1 MPLLKLNKSTWLSLA
16 MIATLVGIA
25 VLGQRFSPLL
35 LPKTDATGVAQADC
49 DLQRQACPAILPDG
63 SRLQLS
69 ITPRPIA
76 FLQSLRVEV
85 ALGGIEAR
93 KVEVDFAGESMNMGY
108 NRGQLAAAGS
118 GNYAG
123 EASLPVC
130 VSGSMTWVATVLIE
144 TDRQRIAVPYRFVVG
159 R

>member
-1 MPLLKLNKSTWLSLA
+1 
-16 MIATLVGIA
+16 MIATLIGIA

-35 LPKTDATGVAQADC
+35 LPKTDATGVAEAGC
-49 DLQRQACPAILPDG
+49 DLQRQACPAALPDG

-76 FLQSLRVEV
+76 FLQPLRVEV
-85 ALGGIEAR
+85 ALGGTEAR

-108 NRGQLAAAGS
+108 NRNLLAAAG
-118 GNYAG
+118 GGLHAG

>member
-1 MPLLKLNKSTWLSLA
+1 MPLLKLNRSTWLSLA
-16 MIATLVGIA
+16 MIATLIGIA

-49 DLQRQACPAILPDG
+49 DLQRQACPATLPDG

-69 ITPRPIA
+69 ITPRPIT
-76 FLQSLRVEV
+76 FLQPLRVEV
-85 ALGGIEAR
+85 ALGGAEAR

-118 GNYAG
+118 GIYAG